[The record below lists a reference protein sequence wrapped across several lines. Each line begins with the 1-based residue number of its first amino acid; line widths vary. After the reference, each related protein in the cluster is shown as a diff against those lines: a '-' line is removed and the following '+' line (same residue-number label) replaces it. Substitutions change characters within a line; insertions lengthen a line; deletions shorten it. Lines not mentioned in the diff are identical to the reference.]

1 LEPTVRG
8 TLVLGD
14 VRDMHKHR
22 CESLLANALDAAQ
35 RTAGITAMA
44 IEAASEHDLNWA
56 ANILELGH

>member
-1 LEPTVRG
+1 M
-8 TLVLGD
+8 LGD
-14 VRDMHKHR
+14 VRDVHKHR